1 MKELRQEGK
10 IGQIPDY
17 SPIMKPEFPNLFP
30 FRLHGAN
37 LLHCRSPFLC
47 ASSTSN
53 LGSLTHPAGDRP
65 SHPNLIVISV
75 KLPRIFYP
83 RAVYCDDLAGRSGF
97 PEALAFAINRFKCS
111 LYAPSLGSSILIP
124 TSTAF

>member
-65 SHPNLIVISV
+65 SHPNLISRAGKVLLEGMSRQI
-75 KLPRIFYP
+75 LPLRL
-83 RAVYCDDLAGRSGF
+83 DAGPFLSRHSAQLFERSF
-97 PEALAFAINRFKCS
+97 L
-111 LYAPSLGSSILIP
+111 L
-124 TSTAF
+124 